1 MDSIPHFGRFEKPK
15 RTDFFDILVIFQE
28 ERMRTVSVICEYNP
42 FHRGHAHHL
51 SRAQAQSGADYV
63 VCVMSGC
70 VTQRG
75 AFARH
80 DKWTR
85 ARMALLHGADLVI
98 ELPTRFACASA
109 QEFAAGGVSLLDSL
123 GVLTHLSF
131 GCEAQALPLLSEAL
145 TAFDEADP
153 RFRSALLA
161 GLDAG
166 LSYPKARALAAGQSG
181 APADLIAM
189 PNATL
194 ALEYLRALP
203 PHVAPVPVVREGAGY
218 HDETLGALAS
228 ATAIRRAIE
237 SDRLE
242 EALCAVAEPEMLRE
256 AEERGEVCPE
266 EALTQALLYCLRTAK
281 PDALE
286 PILGM
291 DEGLQHRFFS
301 AARTAQSRE
310 ELLSLVKTKR
320 YTYARLSRTAM
331 YALLGVHK
339 EFASAC
345 QTPTY
350 ARILGFRRDAAPLL
364 RAIKEHATLPVVT
377 KTADYDVADPLF
389 ALDLRAQDLW
399 SLGCKNPDLRRAGRD
414 FVTSPVIVS

>member
-1 MDSIPHFGRFEKPK
+1 
-15 RTDFFDILVIFQE
+15 
-28 ERMRTVSVICEYNP
+28 MRTVGVICEYNP

-51 SRAQAQSGADYV
+51 SRARAQSGADYV
-63 VCVMSGC
+63 VCAMSGC

-98 ELPTRFACASA
+98 ELPTRFSCASA
-109 QEFAAGGVSLLDSL
+109 QEFAAGGVSLLGAL

-131 GCEAQALPLLSEAL
+131 GCEAQAIPLLGEAM
-145 TAFDEADP
+145 TAFDEQNPA
-153 RFRSALLA
+153 FRRALLS

-203 PHVAPVPVVREGAGY
+203 SQITPVPVVREGSGY

-228 ATAIRRAIE
+228 ATAIRRAIK
-237 SDRLE
+237 SDQLE
-242 EALCAVAEPEMLRE
+242 QALCAVPEPDLLRE
-256 AEERGEVCPE
+256 VEARGDVCPE
-266 EALTQALLYCLRTAK
+266 EALTQALLYCLRSTK
-281 PDALE
+281 PEALE
-286 PILGM
+286 SILGM
-291 DEGLQHRFFS
+291 DEGLQHRFFG
-301 AARTAQSRE
+301 AARTAQTRE
-310 ELLSLVKTKR
+310 ELLTLVKTKR
-320 YTYARLSRTAM
+320 YTHARLSRTAM
-331 YALLGVHK
+331 YALLGVRK
-339 EFASAC
+339 DFASAH

-350 ARILGFRRDAAPLL
+350 ARILGFRREAAPLL
-364 RAIKEHATLPVVT
+364 RAIKDCASIPVIT
-377 KTADYDVADPLF
+377 KAADFDAEEPLF

-399 SLGCKNPDLRRAGRD
+399 SLGCVNPALRRAGRD
-414 FVTSPVIVS
+414 FITSPVIVD